1 MKPKLIKVL
10 FLSQWYP
17 HRNDPM
23 LGLFVQ
29 KHAEA
34 VSLHCDVKVLYVQS
48 DENIDDFEMTDR
60 TQNNLRELIVYYPI
74 SKQKPFSKFNNII
87 NYYIAYWKGYK
98 KIYSEGFKPDIIH
111 VNILTRTAFVAYML
125 KICKGI
131 PYIITEHWSRYL
143 PDRNSFKG
151 AFRKLL
157 TRLVVK
163 NAKAILPV
171 SENLR
176 QAMLAH
182 KLLNNNY
189 IVVNNVVDNFFFS
202 ESPTVH
208 RTKKRIIH
216 VSCFDEEAK
225 NVKGIIRATY
235 ELSKKRQ
242 DFELMLV
249 GTGVDFQN
257 VRQYTD
263 TFNFPKGI
271 IHFLGEKTSEEV
283 ANWIQNSDFFVLFS
297 NFENSPVVISESLV
311 CGKPVISSNVGGTPE
326 LINDSNGILINAG
339 NEDELLNGMNYLLD
353 NFQNYDSEII
363 KADAKDKFSYE
374 NIGMQLTTIYKNS
387 ISGKP

>member
-1 MKPKLIKVL
+1 
-10 FLSQWYP
+10 
-17 HRNDPM
+17 
-23 LGLFVQ
+23 
-29 KHAEA
+29 
-34 VSLHCDVKVLYVQS
+34 
-48 DENIDDFEMTDR
+48 
-60 TQNNLRELIVYYPI
+60 
-74 SKQKPFSKFNNII
+74 
-87 NYYIAYWKGYK
+87 
-98 KIYSEGFKPDIIH
+98 
-111 VNILTRTAFVAYML
+111 ML

-189 IVVNNVVDNFFFS
+189 IVVNNVVDNFLFS

-208 RTKKRIIH
+208 RIKKRIIH

-363 KADAKDKFSYE
+363 KANARDKFSYE